1 MSGHDANPKGESD
14 RRGFFPRWVRRV
26 SFVNA
31 APAGSLL
38 QFSLSVDHQFKR
50 DQPMEPE
57 QAKRKIEDL
66 IANVGKV
73 IRGKP
78 ETVRLSVIALM
89 CNGHLL
95 IEDVPGVGKTMLA
108 RAIARSIDAS
118 FRRIQFTP
126 DLLPSDVTGV
136 SIFNQKAGEFEFRPG
151 PIFANVVLIDEINR
165 TTPRTQSSLLE
176 AMEEHQVSVD
186 GRTMKLSEPFFVM
199 ATQNPIE
206 LYGTYPLPEG
216 QRDRFMMAIGLGYP
230 SFKTER
236 DIALDQM
243 VRHPIEG
250 IAPVMSGG
258 DVLEVQRLTREIHI
272 EASVLDYAVSIIHA
286 TRNHPS
292 LLLGASPRGSL
303 ALVRTS
309 QASALVNGRDYVLP
323 DDVKEMARWVLPH
336 RFIAKE
342 RSRVSVT
349 DSPEVISSVLEE
361 VPVPVA
367 KGGGRDVGS

>member
-1 MSGHDANPKGESD
+1 
-14 RRGFFPRWVRRV
+14 
-26 SFVNA
+26 
-31 APAGSLL
+31 
-38 QFSLSVDHQFKR
+38 
-50 DQPMEPE
+50 MEPSDAR
-57 QAKRKIEDL
+57 QKIEDL
-66 IANVGKV
+66 IANVEKV

-89 CNGHLL
+89 CDGHLL

-108 RAIARSIDAS
+108 KALARSIDAS
-118 FRRIQFTP
+118 FQRIQFTP

-136 SIFNQKAGEFEFRPG
+136 SIFNQKSSEFEFQPG

-186 GRTMKLSEPFFVM
+186 GRTMTLAEPFFVM

-206 LYGTYPLPEG
+206 FYGTYPLPEG

-230 SFKTER
+230 SFETER

-243 VRHPIEG
+243 VRHPIEDLT
-250 IAPVMSGG
+250 AVMTASE
-258 DVLEVQRLTREIHI
+258 VLEIQGLTREIHI
-272 EASVLDYAVSIIHA
+272 DTSVLDYAVSIIHA
-286 TRNHPS
+286 TRNHPA

-309 QASALVNGRDYVLP
+309 QATAMLAGRDYVLP

-336 RFIAKE
+336 RFIARE
-342 RSRVSVT
+342 RSRSTVT
-349 DSPEVISSVLEE
+349 DSSEVIEAVLEE
-361 VPVPVA
+361 VPVPVS
-367 KGGGRDVGS
+367 GRDAGN